1 MTPEGPPPGGPGPL
15 AAGVRLGPYR
25 IECRIG
31 SGGMGEVYK
40 AEDTRLGRLV
50 ALKFLRPEVSGD
62 VEAIERFRVEAHATS
77 ALNHPNICTVYE
89 VGESEGRTFIAMEL
103 LEGQTFRQLL
113 HGKSLEPRKL
123 LSLAIQ
129 IADGLEAAHARGI
142 VHRDIKPENLF
153 VDATGRVKILDFGLA
168 KLQAPA
174 GPKAGVSGESSL
186 LTQSVAARPG
196 RPGLVLG
203 TLAYMSPEQIQG
215 EDLDC
220 RTDLFSLGA
229 VLFEMVSGRP
239 AFGGRTYAE
248 IAAAIVGETPTLPPA
263 AQPRLRPALQE
274 IVGKALEKNRGLR
287 YQHAADFGTDLKR
300 LRRDLDV
307 DRPGRAVALPPV
319 PAAGAGSLGRSI
331 AFDLLKAA
339 VFAALVFGVHDL
351 IERRA
356 SGKYLQ
362 QFQVAFVQENVQH
375 GPLDEANFEAG
386 GRRLPLVVDIAAL
399 HPEKLQRSDRRMLD
413 LLVDELR
420 RDGATA
426 IGLDLVFDDLQPED
440 FRYLQKWTAQKNVR
454 VGIYRRSV
462 ERREAW
468 LGRGEF
474 ASLAAGIALPRDDP
488 QKAYFYTRRWFLKT
502 DLATENGVG
511 PDDCVGAGAA
521 ARCREDLIQ
530 LPGAMWLLS
539 ERQRISVDEL
549 TTLSDLE
556 ARLKASLEDMQS
568 RSTTRPLGGELSAAA
583 RSVAELGEYSI
594 DYSYLKEVQRDIIT
608 LSPGQGDGGFEA
620 PIAALAAYRSR
631 VANRAVFVGDL
642 EDPIDHSCPAPGMT
656 PVSGVLIHAC
666 ALATLN
672 RGMVFHLA
680 DTPGPGSVVGGI
692 LLLVALIVGL
702 RVWYRRVPALQRW
715 PFQYLEILAFGSL
728 SVVVSV
734 AFIWRLRAFGVVWP
748 DCLWLCGALL
758 AHPFVSEP
766 LYRTATA
773 TRGMVLA
780 TLAAR
785 THRMRRV

>member
-1 MTPEGPPPGGPGPL
+1 MAPEGPPRGGPGPL
-15 AAGVRLGPYR
+15 ASGARLGPYR

-40 AEDTRLGRLV
+40 AEDTRLNRFV

-62 VEAIERFRVEAHATS
+62 RDALQRLRVEAHAAS
-77 ALNHPNICTVYE
+77 ALSHPNICTVFE
-89 VGESEGRTFIAMEL
+89 IGEIDGRAFIAMEL

-113 HGKSLEPRKL
+113 RARPLEPRKL

-129 IADGLEAAHARGI
+129 IADGLEAAHAHGI

-174 GPKAGVSGESSL
+174 GPKAGVPGESSL
-186 LTQSVAARPG
+186 FTQSVAARLSMPG
-196 RPGLVLG
+196 VVVG

-220 RTDLFSLGA
+220 RTDLFSFGA
-229 VLFEMVSGRP
+229 VLFEMASGRP
-239 AFGGRTYAE
+239 AFSGRNYAE
-248 IAAAIVGETPTLPPA
+248 ISAAILGETPELPFT
-263 AQPRLRPALQE
+263 AQPRLRTALQE
-274 IVGKALEKNRGLR
+274 IIGKALEKNRGLR
-287 YQHAADFGTDLKR
+287 YQHAADLATDLKR

-307 DRPGRAVALPPV
+307 DRPGRAVAAPSAPTV
-319 PAAGAGSLGRSI
+319 GAGSLGRSVS
-331 AFDLLKAA
+331 FDLLKAA
-339 VFAALVFGVHDL
+339 VFAALVFGAHDL
-351 IERRA
+351 IDRRA

-375 GPLDEANFEAG
+375 GPLDDADFEAG

-399 HPEKLQRSDRRMLD
+399 HPDKRQRSDRKMLD
-413 LLVDELR
+413 MLVDELR

-426 IGLDLVFDDLQPED
+426 IGLDLVFDDLQAED

-468 LGRGEF
+468 LGRREF
-474 ASLAAGIALPRDDP
+474 ASLAAGIALPLDDP
-488 QKAYFYTRRWFLKT
+488 QRAYFYTRRWFLKT
-502 DLATENGVG
+502 DLPTDDGVG
-511 PDDCVGAGAA
+511 PDDCVGAGVA
-521 ARCREDLIQ
+521 ARCREDLIE
-530 LPGAMWLLS
+530 LPAAMWLLS

-556 ARLKASLEDMQS
+556 ARLKASLQDMQS
-568 RSTTRPLGGELSAAA
+568 RSTTRPLGGEQPAAA

-620 PIAALAAYRSR
+620 PIAGLAAYRSR
-631 VANRAVFVGDL
+631 VASRAVFVGDL
-642 EDPIDHSCPAPGMT
+642 EDPVDHSCPAPGMT
-656 PVSGVLIHAC
+656 PVSGVLMHAC

-680 DTPGPGSVVGGI
+680 DTPGPRSVVGGI
-692 LLLVALIVGL
+692 LLLAALIVGL
-702 RVWYRRVPALQRW
+702 RVCYRRVPALQPW

-728 SVVVSV
+728 SIVVFV
-734 AFIWRLRAFGVVWP
+734 AFIWRLKVLGIVWP

-758 AHPFVSEP
+758 VHPFVSEP

-780 TLAAR
+780 AMAAR
-785 THRMRRV
+785 PHRKRRV